1 MLFVDVISVQLAA
14 SRRFEANFEL
24 VSVWAKTFIDSAG
37 ELPRMVFAQE
47 QLHFVLLAA
56 LKAINTSKFAQLF
69 S

>member
-14 SRRFEANFEL
+14 SRRFEL

-37 ELPRMVFAQE
+37 ELPRMVSAQE

-56 LKAINTSKFAQLF
+56 LKAINTSKFNQLF